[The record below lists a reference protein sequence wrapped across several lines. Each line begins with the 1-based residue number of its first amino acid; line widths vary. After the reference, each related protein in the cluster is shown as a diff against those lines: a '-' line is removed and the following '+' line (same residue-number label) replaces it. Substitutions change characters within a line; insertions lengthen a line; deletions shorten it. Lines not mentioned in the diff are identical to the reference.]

1 MSVISDLIN
10 NVRRL
15 GIEFVF
21 GRYYGIY
28 PAVVTD
34 NKDPKGMGRVQVKSS
49 IFGHVNPVRNWIA
62 PLFSD
67 MMYDPPEIDSDVWI
81 QFISGNINSPVYV
94 GTRKI
99 PGDARFS
106 EFQESNTEPKKR
118 GLKTKYGHKIMF
130 FDSDDEPKIEV
141 TTKNGEKI
149 ILSDK
154 SGSESIT
161 IEDEVNGN
169 RLVMDSSGV
178 KVNGL
183 FLVTEKYLDFMNKH
197 IADFGLGNMGSPV
210 PLNPAGTAPDFTT
223 GYTTKKDFKTNI

>member
-34 NKDPKGMGRVQVKSS
+34 NKDPKGMGRLQVKSS
-49 IFGHVNPVRNWIA
+49 VFGHVDPVGNWVA

-67 MMYDPPEIDSDVWI
+67 MMYDPPEKDSDVWI
-81 QFISGNINSPVYV
+81 QFVSGNINSPVYV
-94 GTRKI
+94 GTRKV
-99 PGDARFS
+99 PGDERFS
-106 EFQESNTEPKKR
+106 EFQESNKEPHIR
-118 GLKTKYGHKIMF
+118 GLKTKYGHKIVF
-130 FDSDDEPKIEV
+130 YDSSDNPKIEV
-141 TTKNGEKI
+141 TTKGGERV

-154 SGSESIT
+154 SGSEGVT
-161 IEDEVNGN
+161 IEDTKNGN
-169 RLVMDSSGV
+169 KMVMDKTGV
-178 KVNGL
+178 KVNGYY
-183 FLVTEKYLDFMNKH
+183 LVTEKYLDFMNKH
-197 IADFGLGNMGSPV
+197 IADFGLGNIGSPV
-210 PLNPAGTAPDFTT
+210 PLNPAGTAPDFTV